1 MNSPGVHFK
10 NGKLRIFT
18 EDEVMTVEAW
28 PSLKA
33 VHKEG
38 IAPWEEFEPRF
49 RILLPPETLAGSEAE
64 ETLPNDETFS
74 RQRQK
79 AFAAFR
85 ARIPVSVAV
94 LVEKFQTRQLKLLR
108 LMLKSPAAIELA
120 GINPA
125 LCFALANYKRF
136 REQYCT
142 LEGAAIVAKRRQREI
157 ADWVGFPGT
166 EAAVRILA
174 KVPPESV
181 SMEFLKSLRNLIR
194 KPKILKILS
203 HLPKLNAGVM
213 GILTNE
219 RLRAVTKPALLAEI
233 AECPQEIFLPNAAD
247 KLTHMMEMLALL
259 APEVSFP
266 AIPSIA
272 RLQKAHDEV
281 VAEYLR
287 VDPLTDTLL
296 PRPPIAGTD
305 TIVPIRN
312 GDELRREGREQKNCA
327 GSLVNHIRGGNFFI
341 YRVLQP
347 ERATLSIIMDSD
359 ENWIIRDLKC
369 FANSNVS
376 PATHKAVQDWLDQYG
391 LSG

>member
-1 MNSPGVHFK
+1 MKTPGIFFK
-10 NGKLRIFT
+10 AGKLRIFT
-18 EDEVMTVEAW
+18 DDEVMTVEAW

-33 VHKEG
+33 VHKQG
-38 IAPWEEFEPRF
+38 LAPWEEFEPRF
-49 RILLPPETLAGSEAE
+49 RILRPPETLAASEAE

-74 RQRQK
+74 RQREK

-85 ARIPVSVAV
+85 ERIPVPVAV
-94 LVEKFQTRQLKLLR
+94 LVEKYQTRQLKLLR

-120 GINPA
+120 GLNPS

-136 REQYCT
+136 RERYCT
-142 LEGAAIVAKRRQREI
+142 LEGASIVAKRRQREI
-157 ADWVGFPGT
+157 ADWVGFPDT

-181 SMEFLKSLRNLIR
+181 SMEFLKTLRSLVR
-194 KPKILKILS
+194 KPTNLKILS

-233 AECPQEIFLPNAAD
+233 SECPQEIFQAYAAD

-259 APEVSFP
+259 APNDSFP
-266 AIPSIA
+266 TIPSLA
-272 RLQKAHDEV
+272 KLQTVHDEV

-287 VDPLTDTLL
+287 VDPLTDNLL
-296 PRPPIAGTD
+296 PRAPISGTD
-305 TIVPIRN
+305 NIVPIRN

-327 GSLVNHIRGGNFFI
+327 GSLVNRIRGGSFFI
-341 YRVLQP
+341 YRVLKP
-347 ERATLSIIMDSD
+347 ERATLSIVMDSD
-359 ENWIIRDLKC
+359 ENWIIGELKC
-369 FANSNVS
+369 FANSNAS
-376 PATHKAVQDWLDQYG
+376 SATQQVVQSWLDRHALG
-391 LSG
+391 G

>member
-1 MNSPGVHFK
+1 MNTPGVHFK
-10 NGKLRIFT
+10 QGKLRIFT
-18 EDEVMTVEAW
+18 EDEVMIVEAW

-33 VHKEG
+33 VHKKG

-49 RILLPPETLAGSEAE
+49 RILLPPEKLAGSEAE
-64 ETLPNDETFS
+64 ETLPNGETFS

-85 ARIPVSVAV
+85 GRIPVPVAV
-94 LVEKFQTRQLKLLR
+94 LVEKYQSRQLKLLR
-108 LMLKSPAAIELA
+108 LMLKSPASVELA
-120 GINPA
+120 GTNPA

-136 REQYCT
+136 RERFCT

-174 KVPPESV
+174 KIPPESV
-181 SMEFLKSLRNLIR
+181 NMEFLKTLRNLVR

-219 RLRAVTKPALLAEI
+219 RLRAVTKPALLAEV
-233 AECPQEIFLPNAAD
+233 AECPQEILQPNAAD

-259 APEVSFP
+259 APDASFP
-266 AIPSIA
+266 TIPSLA
-272 RLQKAHDEV
+272 RLQTVHDEV

-287 VDPLTDTLL
+287 VDPLTDHLL

-305 TIVPIRN
+305 NIIPIPN
-312 GDELRREGREQKNCA
+312 GDELRREGREQRNCA
-327 GSLVNHIRGGNFFI
+327 GSLVNRIRGKNFFI
-341 YRVLQP
+341 DRVLKP
-347 ERATLSIIMDSD
+347 ERATLSIVMDSD
-359 ENWIIRDLKC
+359 ENWIIGELRC
-369 FANSNVS
+369 YANSNAS
-376 PATHKAVQDWLDQYG
+376 DATYQAVQNWLDLYA
-391 LSG
+391 LSR